1 MKKYFILLF
10 LLICTTLFSQ
20 SNYDNEWKE
29 VYQHELDGKTRSAY
43 ESVQKIYKKVKR
55 KKDDIQIIKCF
66 FYTSKFTLAL
76 EEEAQSKVIQNIT
89 REINDANGNSK
100 AILNYI
106 YASLLKDYYN
116 QNSYKIRQRTSI
128 ENENNANFLLWNEA
142 KFESEIIKQFES
154 SLQNKNQLQ
163 QQTITDYN
171 ETFIISPDIDGKN
184 YTLYDY
190 LWNEY
195 FDYLKRENR
204 NWEIK
209 RTVENNAIIEKL
221 YSTTEHFITLSATP
235 FNESNFKRIIEL
247 FQEKEKLY
255 AIDNIKKANNT
266 YAVRL
271 SYIHTIFQNNDLY
284 IQNLKFLE
292 AITNNQFLK
301 QQLRIDRAKFLASI
315 TTKNSTI
322 NHYDEVLT
330 ICDSVLQS
338 ITNNNALADAENL
351 KNTILLK
358 SFNLKIKHT
367 LYENENT
374 RAFVEYRNIDTLT
387 IYYYRIPKG
396 INFEKNYNK
405 TDSTVTDYISKNKPF
420 KQFFRILPNKKD
432 YFETSTEILLE
443 NLPLGDYLMVIQPN
457 NKKLDSTIYKYEM
470 ITVSNII
477 HLEDENEEE
486 DLFYVLDRRTGKP
499 LQNIIAKNDEETKRT
514 DQLGKVGFKK
524 KKYEKNTSYSSDAYF
539 IHKNDTLVEKYSKG
553 LLQDESYTTNEDEDF
568 AAKPMLYLD
577 RAIYRPGQKVYYK
590 GIIAQTKNEKRSVVP
605 FVTVLVTIEDT
616 NNNTL
621 KEYEVQTNDF
631 GSFTGEFDIPKNIL
645 TGEFTITIDEPDNYE
660 NDTKYY
666 NEEEDEHSFWDNVDF
681 DSDEFTFQ
689 VEEYKRPTFEV
700 DFNTIKE
707 NYTIGDTLKI
717 VGNAKTLAGSNLTN
731 AKVKYT
737 ISQTTMGNKFNN
749 NNIDDVI
756 GNTETNEKGEFTII
770 ITANDSLIEN
780 KDINKITY
788 YIKAE
793 VIDSNG
799 ETRTTSIS
807 VYVGKETLVLNLYT
821 NSKLYKEDQNTLEI
835 SAKTLN
841 HFPIDAKGKIEIYY
855 IEKKNFLKP
864 RLFYFPENQNIN
876 EATFRK
882 LFPNEPYNNEDSETK
897 EILVKT
903 IDFNTKNEKSIAF
916 NFLKDYK
923 NGNYKITAKAF
934 DSKNNAIEKTTTIQ
948 LKSRTDIFDETKLF
962 TFKDITTIQSD
973 YFEFEFFST
982 IPNLIIFSRSYL
994 GKKLDNEQIIELKKG
1009 IGKVRIKKDTNTKED
1024 FYFHFS
1030 TFYDDEIQNENHE
1043 IKKETVEKKLEFEI
1057 LSLRN
1062 KIEPGSKENWSFKIA
1077 NQETETEVLASM
1089 YDSSLDQFTEKNW
1102 NTNLYFQTNNYGPK
1116 YPNYYRNKINT
1127 VYFNNFSK
1135 TPKYYH
1141 YYITNPKL
1149 NTFGLDFNNRNNQ
1162 YSNEKYVK
1170 DIKSKLEIP
1179 KNAVSITGKI
1189 VNINGQSLS
1198 GVIIIVQ
1205 GTNRSAESDFD
1216 GNFSIQVEENE
1227 TLTFSYISMIDAYY
1241 TIKNKNEVLHIIMEE
1256 DNTILDNVVVVG
1268 YGMKTKKSLTGS
1280 SYKIMR
1286 IQNSSFSSE
1295 AETFAYETLNGQHG
1309 IQVVNDSAQPG
1320 SAPIIRL
1327 RGPASLKN
1335 TNEPLYI
1342 VDGVS
1347 MSTENFAKIKT
1358 EDIDNVSV
1366 LKGESATA
1374 LYGSKASNGVIIIT
1388 TKKALQE
1395 LTQVKTRTNFNETAF
1410 FFPQLQTDKEG
1421 KISFNFTTPESLTR
1435 WKLRLLG
1442 HNKNF
1447 ETGYF
1452 QSDIVSQKDI
1462 MVMPNLPRFVRE
1474 KDTLTI
1480 TTKVVNMT
1488 NETKSGLAMLL
1499 LFDATN
1505 GVAIDSIAMNRNNTK
1520 KFICKPKE
1528 SVSVSWTITIPEN
1541 LQGLQ
1546 YKIVAKSG
1554 NFSDGEENILPV
1566 LSNKILITESI
1577 PLWVRENSTKEYVFE
1592 NLKNNTSTTLQ
1603 HHSFTLEYTS
1613 NPVWFALQSLPYLME
1628 YEHECAEQTF
1638 SRYYAN
1644 TLASEIINKNPNIAA
1659 LFESYRKEES
1669 PKKKLEIN
1677 KELKS
1682 ILLAETPWYFDSE
1695 DETTKNKQLA
1705 YLFDSATLKNTQNK
1719 TLEKL
1724 ETKQLSSGGFPWFDG
1739 GEENTFITQHILS
1752 GIGHLNKLI
1761 PNTET
1766 TYKNITSK
1774 SIPYLDSNFINRFK
1788 KNKKHFTN
1796 YSYTDVHFLYTRSFF
1811 IDQYPLSKKLDS
1823 IVQQQLKEVKEHWLS
1838 YSLYQ
1843 KGQLALVFNRFGDAN
1858 MAQKMITHLK
1868 ETASLNEDLG
1878 MYWIENTKS
1887 WYWYQSPIE
1896 TQSILIEAFNEVTKD
1911 ITSVDLM
1918 KVWLLKNKQHKNWST
1933 TKATTEAIYA
1943 ILLQG
1948 KNWTTIEEKTKFKIG
1963 NEKILS
1969 QKLSKKEKEA
1979 TTGYIKMHWKADEI
1993 TTDMANISIQNK
2005 SDVPSYGGVY
2015 WQYFE
2020 NLENIKESTN
2030 AVLNIK
2036 KELFKK
2042 ENTPKGSVLKPIAKK
2057 NIIIGDI
2064 ITIRLEIKAIE
2075 DLEFVHL
2082 KDLRASC
2089 FEPIDVISTHERRDN
2104 LYFYKSTKDVAT
2116 HFFFDKINKGTYVLE
2131 YDVRVNNSGNFND
2144 GIATL
2149 QSMYAPEFSANSKN
2163 NVIKVSK

>member
-1 MKKYFILLF
+1 MKKKISLLF
-10 LLICTTLFSQ
+10 LLIFTTLFSQ

-116 QNSYKIRQRTSI
+116 QNSYRIRQRTSI
-128 ENENNANFLLWNEA
+128 ENENNTNFSLWSEA

-171 ETFIISPDIDGKN
+171 EIFIISPDIDAKN

-195 FDYLKRENR
+195 FDYLKRKNR

-271 SYIHTIFQNNDLY
+271 NYIHTIFQNNDLY
-284 IQNLKFLE
+284 IQNLKSLE
-292 AITNNQFLK
+292 AITNDKFLK

-330 ICDSVLQS
+330 ICDSVLKS
-338 ITNNNALADAENL
+338 RINNNALADAEKL
-351 KNTILLK
+351 K
-358 SFNLKIKHT
+358 FNIQRKFLNIQIKKT
-367 LYENENT
+367 LYDNENT
-374 RAFVEYRNIDTLT
+374 RAFVTFKNIDTLT
-387 IYYYRIPKG
+387 IHYFKIPK
-396 INFEKNYNK
+396 NFDSFKNTK
-405 TDSTVTDYISKNKPF
+405 KSDSIVGDFIGKNKALKTF
-420 KQFFRILPNKKD
+420 TRILPAKKD
-432 YFETSTEILLE
+432 YFQYTTEILLE
-443 NLPLGDYLMVIQPN
+443 QIPLGDYILVFQPN
-457 NKKLDSTIYKYEM
+457 NQKLAKDNYEYQT
-470 ITVSNII
+470 ITVSNIAFI
-477 HLEDENEEE
+477 SDDDEKY
-486 DLFYVLDRRTGKP
+486 DYFYVSDRKTGKP
-499 LQNIIAKNDEETKRT
+499 LQNIIIRNNEETKLT
-514 DQLGKVGFKK
+514 DALGKVNFKK
-524 KKYEKNTSYSSDAYF
+524 KKYVKETSKNPNSNIYF
-539 IHKNDTLVEKYSKG
+539 AHKKDTLVSNYNKGWFYEKNKDD
-553 LLQDESYTTNEDEDF
+553 DEYEDF
-568 AAKPMLYLD
+568 EAKAKVYFD

-590 GIIAQTKNEKRSVVP
+590 GIIIQNINGEKSIVP
-605 FVTVLVTIEDT
+605 YVTVLVKIEDSNGT
-616 NNNTL
+616 TL
-621 KEYEVQTNDF
+621 KEYEVQTNEF
-631 GSFTGEFDIPKNIL
+631 GSFTGEFDLPKNVL
-645 TGEFTITIDEPDNYE
+645 TGQFSIIIDEPDTYE
-660 NDTKYY
+660 NDKKHYDKK
-666 NEEEDEHSFWDNVDF
+666 EDEHRFWDNVDF
-681 DSDEFTFQ
+681 EYYSEFHFQ

-700 DFNTIKE
+700 TFETIKE

-731 AKVKYT
+731 AKVNYSISKNVYLKEYT
-737 ISQTTMGNKFNN
+737 PYSSRKDVSGTIETDSKGN
-749 NNIDDVI
+749 
-756 GNTETNEKGEFTII
+756 FTITMI
-770 ITANDSLIEN
+770 ANDSLIEN
-780 KDINKITY
+780 QNINTINYT
-788 YIKAE
+788 IEVE
-793 VIDSNG
+793 VIDLNG
-799 ETRTTSIS
+799 ETRTATKTIS
-807 VYVGKETLVLNLYT
+807 VGKETL
-821 NSKLYKEDQNTLEI
+821 KLKLSTDSTIYQEDENRLTI
-835 SAKTLN
+835 SATTLN
-841 HFPIDAKGKIEIYY
+841 DYAINAKGKIEVYY
-855 IEKKNFLKP
+855 KEKKQFLKE
-864 RLFYFPENQNIN
+864 RQFYNPEIQTIDKS
-876 EATFRK
+876 EFTE
-882 LFPNEPYNNEDSETK
+882 LFPNEPYD
-897 EILVKT
+897 
-903 IDFNTKNEKSIAF
+903 KNESE
-916 NFLKDYK
+916 LKKVLVQTFSFDTK
-923 NGNYKITAKAF
+923 NGNTVSLDFLKNFKKVDYELIAKAN
-934 DSKNNAIEKTTTIQ
+934 DSKNNKIETSYNFKLQSKIN
-948 LKSRTDIFDETKLF
+948 IFDEAVLF
-962 TFKDITTIQSD
+962 TFKDITNVNSD
-973 YFEFEFFST
+973 YFEFEFQSV
-982 IPNLIIFSRSYL
+982 IPDLSVFSRFYI
-994 GKKLDNEQIIELKKG
+994 GKELNKEIVVQLTNG
-1009 IGKVRIKKDTNTKED
+1009 IGKLKIKKEYTSKEN

-1030 TFYDDEIQNENHE
+1030 TRYDNETFDKNYEIS
-1043 IKKETVEKKLEFEI
+1043 KEEVAKKLEFEI
-1057 LSLRN
+1057 VSLRN
-1062 KIEPGSKENWSFKIA
+1062 KIEPGSKESWSFKIL
-1077 NQETETEVLASM
+1077 NQKLETEVLASM
-1089 YDSSLDQFTEKNW
+1089 YDSSLDQFAKEEW
-1102 NTNLYFQTNNYGPK
+1102 DTNLRFDTNYNSPDYPRFYEDKFK
-1116 YPNYYRNKINT
+1116 YI
-1127 VYFNNFSK
+1127 YFNKFDQSTK
-1135 TPKYYH
+1135 YHKYY
-1141 YYITNPKL
+1141 IKIPKL
-1149 NTFGLDFNNRNNQ
+1149 NTFGFNFNDSNGK
-1162 YSNEKYVK
+1162 YSQEKYLK
-1170 DIKSKLEIP
+1170 TIEPLAETP
-1179 KNAVSITGKI
+1179 KNAKTITGTVSDVLGPLAGASIT
-1189 VNINGQSLS
+1189 
-1198 GVIIIVQ
+1198 VQ
-1205 GTNRSAESDFD
+1205 GTKRGTTTDFD
-1216 GNFSIQVEENE
+1216 GNFIIQAEANE
-1227 TLTFSYISMIDAYY
+1227 ILTISYIGMIDEYY
-1241 TIKNKNEVLHIIMEE
+1241 TAKDKNDNINITLKEDHSALQEVIVVAYGIKKE
-1256 DNTILDNVVVVG
+1256 T
-1268 YGMKTKKSLTGS
+1268 KSLSYTTTTIKHDTIDDNAFFINSVSGYVAGLEVKGTPGANLSIKIRGMGS
-1280 SYKIMR
+1280 
-1286 IQNSSFSSE
+1286 NSANDE
-1295 AETFAYETLNGQHG
+1295 AL
-1309 IQVVNDSAQPG
+1309 I
-1320 SAPIIRL
+1320 
-1327 RGPASLKN
+1327 
-1335 TNEPLYI
+1335 I
-1342 VDGVS
+1342 VDGVP
-1347 MSTENFAKIKT
+1347 MNTENFAKLKT
-1358 EDIDNVSV
+1358 GNIDNIYV
-1366 LKGESATA
+1366 LKGESATV

-1442 HNKNF
+1442 HNKDF

-1452 QSDIVSQKDI
+1452 QSNIISQKDI
-1462 MVMPNLPRFVRE
+1462 MIMPNLPRFVRE

-1480 TTKVVNMT
+1480 AAKVVNMT
-1488 NETKSGLAMLL
+1488 NETKTGIAMLQ

-1520 KFICKPKE
+1520 NFICKPKE

-1546 YKIVAKSG
+1546 YKILAKSG

-1592 NLKNNTSTTLQ
+1592 NLKSNTSTTLQ

-1669 PKKKLEIN
+1669 PKNKLEIN
-1677 KELKS
+1677 QELKS
-1682 ILLAETPWYFDSE
+1682 ILLAETPWFFDSE

-1705 YLFDSATLKNTQNK
+1705 YLFDLATLENK
-1719 TLEKL
+1719 QEQTLEKL
-1724 ETKQLSSGGFPWFDG
+1724 EAKQLPSGAFAWFDG

-1843 KGQLALVFNRFGDAN
+1843 KGQLALVFNRFGDVQ
-1858 MAQKMITHLK
+1858 MAEKMITHLK

-1896 TQSILIEAFNEVTKD
+1896 TQALLIEAFNEVTND

-1918 KVWLLKNKQHKNWST
+1918 KVWLLKNKQNKNWST

-1979 TTGYIKMHWKADEI
+1979 KTGYIKMHWKADEI